1 MPETHTA
8 ATARLTAAAAAY
20 AEKVW
25 GPEGHEI
32 IPQFHPADVARIVAE
47 KVLPQVLVAREI
59 AELER
64 DIAELERDIAQLKL
78 AQALATIAQLES
90 GMSM

>member
-25 GPEGHEI
+25 GPAVLEI
-32 IPQFHPADVARIVAE
+32 TPQFHPADVARIVAE

-64 DIAELERDIAQLKL
+64 DIAQLKP
-78 AQALATIAQLES
+78 AQALAKIAQLES
-90 GMSM
+90 GISL